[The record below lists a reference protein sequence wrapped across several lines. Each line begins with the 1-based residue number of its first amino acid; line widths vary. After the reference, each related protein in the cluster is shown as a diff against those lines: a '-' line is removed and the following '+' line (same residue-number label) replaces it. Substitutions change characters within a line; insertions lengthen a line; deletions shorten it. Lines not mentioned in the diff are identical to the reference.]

1 VGTPSDAEECRVIL
15 DIENLIYSLDRNIEI
30 LKSYKEFPERLNEM
44 LRIKE
49 IRLDQILCNVEIIS
63 EVV

>member
-1 VGTPSDAEECRVIL
+1 MGTPSDAEECRVIL